1 MIKIILKYKFL
12 IILMIITLISSVIYN
27 SLPSIKEAYT
37 SFEENNKTTQIMTSL
52 IDKVSK
58 NRNVYL
64 DKKGNLLDSVNKDDF
79 PVDAWGNKLAM
90 TIYNYKIAVYSS
102 GADKITATIDDL
114 VITEE
119 LPHGF
124 IYNIFGI

>member
-1 MIKIILKYKFL
+1 MIKTILKYKFL
-12 IILMIITLISSVIYN
+12 IILMIITLISSAIYN
-27 SLPSIKEAYT
+27 SLPSIKEVYT
-37 SFEENNKTTQIMTSL
+37 SFEESNKTTQIMASL

-58 NRNVYL
+58 NRSVYL
-64 DKKGNLLDSVNKDDF
+64 DKRGNLSDSVNKDDF
-79 PVDAWGNKLAM
+79 PVDVWGNKLTM

-102 GADKITATIDDL
+102 GADKIPATIDD
-114 VITEE
+114 IIKTKE